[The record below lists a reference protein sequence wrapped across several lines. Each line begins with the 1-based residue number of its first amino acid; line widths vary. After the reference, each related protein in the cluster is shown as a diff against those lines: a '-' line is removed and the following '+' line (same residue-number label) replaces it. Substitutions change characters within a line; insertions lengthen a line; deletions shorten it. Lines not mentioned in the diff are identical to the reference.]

1 MSFVSDLISPITGL
15 LDKFI
20 PDATEK
26 AKLAYDIATL
36 AEKQSHENNL
46 AQIEVNKLDS
56 QSSNPWQS
64 GWRPF
69 IGWTCG
75 TGFAYG
81 VVLRPMVVDAYIIV
95 TGVVPALP
103 PLDMNQIITMLGGLL
118 GLGTMRTVEY
128 VKGVMKK

>member
-1 MSFVSDLISPITGL
+1 MSIFTDLISPVTAI

-20 PDATEK
+20 PDADTK
-26 AKLAYDIATL
+26 AKLANEIATL
-36 AEKQSHENNL
+36 ATKQAHEIAL
-46 AQIEVNKLDS
+46 QQIEVNKIEA
-56 QSSNPWQS
+56 QSSNLFQS

-75 TGFAYG
+75 SAFAFHF
-81 VVLRPMVVDAYIIV
+81 VLEPIILDAYV
-95 TGVVPALP
+95 LAGNVAPAMP
-103 PLDMNQIITMLGGLL
+103 VFDMGSLLTVLGGLL